1 MVKIA
6 PSILS
11 ADFLRLGEQ
20 VERIEKAGAEFLHI
34 DVMDGRFVPNI
45 SFGFPV
51 IRALRKESKMVF
63 DVHLMIE
70 EPSKFVDEFIDAGAD
85 IVTVHLEADTH
96 IHRTISH
103 IKNRGVKVGVSLNPG
118 TPVSMIKDIIGDLDM
133 VLIMSVNPGFG
144 GQSFIKNSLNKIRE
158 VKELAIKASNENIL
172 IQVDGGIDA
181 ITAKEVVEAGA
192 NVLVAGSAVFNG
204 DKIEENIKAI
214 RESI

>member
-11 ADFLRLGEQ
+11 ADFLKLGEQ
-20 VERIEKAGAEFLHI
+20 VERVEKAGAEFLHI

-103 IKNRGVKVGVSLNPG
+103 IKSRGVKVGVSLNPG
-118 TPVSMIKDIIGDLDM
+118 TPVSMLKDIIGDLDM

-158 VKELAIKASNENIL
+158 VKELAVKASNENIL
-172 IQVDGGIDA
+172 IEVDGGIDA

>member
-11 ADFLRLGEQ
+11 ADFLKLGEQ
-20 VERIEKAGAEFLHI
+20 VERVEKAGAEFLHI

-96 IHRTISH
+96 IHRTISY
-103 IKNRGVKVGVSLNPG
+103 IKSRGVKVGVSLNPG
-118 TPVSMIKDIIGDLDM
+118 TPVSMLKDIIGDLDM

-158 VKELAIKASNENIL
+158 VKELAVKASNENIL
-172 IQVDGGIDA
+172 IEVDGGIDA